1 MAVEIDSVAPISS
14 QEFMN
19 AVWDAVTKLYG
30 EYGAS
35 KTGLTL
41 IDYNGEK
48 QFAIIRCTLAA
59 VDMVRAVLAS
69 ITKAENKPLALH
81 VTLVSG
87 TIKSLHKKSKRK
99 VFRP

>member
-1 MAVEIDSVAPISS
+1 MAVEIDAEAPISS

-19 AVWDAVTKLYG
+19 MVWDVVTKLYG

-48 QFAIIRCTLAA
+48 QFAIIRCMLAA
-59 VDMVRAVLAS
+59 VDMVRASLAL
-69 ITKAENKPLALH
+69 ITKAGNKPLALH

-87 TIKSLHKKSKRK
+87 TIKSLHKK
-99 VFRP
+99 